1 MLRPTLPLSI
11 LLTMSF
17 SATTHAADPEFLRQ
31 HAETRGFLLGRPVGT
46 RPTPDGR
53 SILFLRSPARSPVL
67 SLYEFDVASGKAREL
82 LTPEQL
88 LKGAEEQLS
97 PEERAQRERKR
108 ISTRGFTSFELS
120 QDGAQILLT
129 LSGRLYTVRRSDN
142 TVRGLKTGNAPV
154 LNPHFS
160 PDGQYVSFVRGGD
173 LYVLELK
180 GNKETR
186 LTTSPDP
193 RITNGLAEFVAQEE
207 MMRYQGYWWSPDSR
221 QIAFEQAD
229 NRNVETLRIAD
240 LSHPEREPEA
250 TAYPRP
256 GKANAEVRLG
266 VVPVTGGS
274 ISWVQWD
281 RKKFPYLAQVVWKEG
296 GPLTVVVVS
305 REQHDL
311 EVLVAEPH
319 GTSAVA
325 TRRLVA
331 EHDDAWINLDQ
342 SLPRWLRDGSGFLWS
357 SEREGVRRLELHG
370 ADGRLTKVLRVTDG
384 GAEAEFGALLSI
396 DDKARQAYV
405 IASAEPTEKHVFR
418 VPLNGS
424 AATRLSTAPGYHFA
438 SFSEDHHVYVMI
450 SSTLETLP
458 ASTVHVIDGKKERAA
473 GDLPSVAENPPF
485 VSRPELVRV
494 GTQNFRAAVVRPRNF
509 DPKRKY
515 PVVVDV
521 YGGPHANQVS
531 RSQAG
536 FLRRQWIADQGF
548 IVVSADGRGTP
559 GRGRTWERAI
569 RGDFAGVTLDDQV
582 AALKALGAKYPE
594 MDLGRV
600 GIFGWSFGG
609 YMAALAV
616 LRRPDVFHVGVAGA
630 PVTEW
635 MDYDTCYTERYLGM
649 PETNAEGY
657 RKSSLLTYAES
668 LSRPLLLIH
677 GTSDDNVYFT
687 HTLKLSEA
695 LFRAGK
701 PFGLLPLSGF
711 THIVP
716 DPLVQE
722 RLWTRIVDALAAAL
736 HPGQV

>member
-1 MLRPTLPLSI
+1 M

-31 HAETRGFLLGRPVGT
+31 HAETRGFMLGRPSNA
-46 RPTPDGR
+46 RPAPDGR
-53 SILFLRSPARSPVL
+53 SVLFLRAPARSPVL
-67 SLYEFDVASGKAREL
+67 SLYEFDVASGKTREL

-88 LKGAEEQLS
+88 LKGAEEKLS
-97 PEERAQRERKR
+97 PAERAQRERKR
-108 ISTRGFTSFELS
+108 ISSRGFTSFELS
-120 QDGAQILLT
+120 QDGTQILLT
-129 LSGRLYTVRRSDN
+129 LSGHLYIVRRSDS
-142 TVRGLKTGNAPV
+142 TVRELRTGDAPV
-154 LNPHFS
+154 LDPHFS
-160 PDGQYVSFVRGGD
+160 PDGHYVSFVRGGD
-173 LYVLELK
+173 LYVLELA
-180 GNKETR
+180 GATNKETR

-207 MMRYQGYWWSPDSR
+207 MSRYHGYWWSPDSR

-281 RKKFPYLAQVVWKEG
+281 RKRLPYLAQVVWKEG
-296 GPLTVVVVS
+296 GPLTLVVMS

-311 EVLVAEPH
+311 EVLAAEPQ

-325 TRRLVA
+325 TRRLVT

-342 SLPRWLRDGSGFLWS
+342 SLPRWLKDGSGFLWS
-357 SEREGVRRLELHG
+357 TEREGVRRLELHG
-370 ADGRLTKVLRVTDG
+370 ADGRLTKVLRVTDS
-384 GAEAEFGALLSI
+384 GAEAEFSALLSI
-396 DDKARQAYV
+396 DDKAHQAYV

-418 VPLNGS
+418 VPLSGS
-424 AATRLSTAPGYHFA
+424 AATRLSTTPGYHFA
-438 SFSEDHHVYVMI
+438 ALSDDHHVYVMA
-450 SSTLETLP
+450 SSTLETMP
-458 ASTVHVIDGKKERAA
+458 ASTVHVIDGKKERVA

-485 VSRPELVRV
+485 VSHPELVRV
-494 GTQNFRAAVVRPRNF
+494 GAQDFRAAIVRPRNF
-509 DPKRKY
+509 DPHRKY

-521 YGGPHANQVS
+521 YGGPHANQVV
-531 RSQAG
+531 RAQAS
-536 FLRRQWIADQGF
+536 FLRRQWVADQGF

-569 RGDFAGVTLDDQV
+569 RGDFSTVTLDDQV

-594 MDLGRV
+594 MDLSRV

-609 YMAALAV
+609 YMSALAV

-649 PETNAEGY
+649 PENNAEGY
-657 RKSSLLTYAES
+657 RKSSLLTSAES

-701 PFGLLPLSGF
+701 AFGLLPLSGF

>member
-1 MLRPTLPLSI
+1 M

-17 SATTHAADPEFLRQ
+17 SATTYAADPEFLRQ
-31 HAETRGFLLGRPVGT
+31 HAETRGFFLGRPVGA

-53 SILFLRSPARSPVL
+53 AVLFLRAPARAPVL
-67 SLYEFDVASGKAREL
+67 SLYEFDVASGKTREL

-88 LKGAEEQLS
+88 LKGAEEKLS
-97 PEERAQRERKR
+97 PAERAQRERKR
-108 ISTRGFTSFELS
+108 ISSRGFAFFEQS
-120 QDGAQILLT
+120 RDGGQILLT
-129 LSGRLYTVRRSDN
+129 LSGRLYVVRRSDN
-142 TVRGLKTGNAPV
+142 TVRELRTGDAPV

-160 PDGQYVSFVRGGD
+160 PDGQYVSFIRGGD
-173 LYVLELK
+173 LYVLELA

-186 LTTSPDP
+186 LTTSSDP

-207 MMRYQGYWWSPDSR
+207 MGRHHGYWWSPDSH
-221 QIAFEQAD
+221 QLAFEQAD
-229 NRNVETLRIAD
+229 NRGVETLRIAD

-266 VVPVTGGS
+266 VVSVTGGAV
-274 ISWVQWD
+274 SWVQWD
-281 RKKFPYLAQVVWKEG
+281 RKKFSYLAQVVWDEG
-296 GPLTVVVVS
+296 GPLTLVVMT
-305 REQHDL
+305 REQRDL
-311 EVLVAEPH
+311 EVLAAEPH

-331 EHDDAWINLDQ
+331 EHDEAWINLDQ
-342 SLPRWLRDGSGFLWS
+342 SLPKWLRDGSGFLWS
-357 SEREGVRRLELHG
+357 TEREGVRRLELHG
-370 ADGRLTKVLRVTDG
+370 ADGRLTKVLRIADG
-384 GAEAEFGALLSI
+384 GAEAEYSSVLEI
-396 DDKARQAYV
+396 DNKAHLAYV
-405 IASAEPTEKHVFR
+405 AASAEPSEKHVFR

-424 AATRLSTAPGYHFA
+424 AAARLSTTPGVHFA
-438 SFSEDHHVYVMI
+438 TFSNDCHVYAMT
-450 SSTLETLP
+450 SSTLEAMPTS
-458 ASTVHVIDGKKERAA
+458 AIHVIEGKKERVV
-473 GDLPSVAENPPF
+473 GELPSVAENPPF
-485 VSRPELVRV
+485 VSRPEIVRV
-494 GTQNFRAAVVRPRNF
+494 SAQDFRASIVRPRNF

-521 YGGPHANQVS
+521 YGGPHANQVI
-531 RSQAG
+531 RSQPH

-569 RGDFAGVTLDDQV
+569 RGDFSAVTLEDQV

-609 YMAALAV
+609 YMSALAV

-630 PVTEW
+630 PVTDW

-649 PETNAEGY
+649 PEGNAEGY
-657 RKSSLLTYAES
+657 RKSSLLTSAES

-701 PFGLLPLSGF
+701 PFDLLPLSGF